1 MKTEREIRAHHLYK
15 FLYKHN
21 LFGKFVRNV
30 ATTNYNNDCMRVISL
45 NEFLN
50 KKIDIF
56 TFLTDCVSIGGAFTW
71 SATPEGHGFWEHFRG
86 KERRSLE
93 RLWKDYIVMKT

>member
-1 MKTEREIRAHHLYK
+1 MKTEREIRVHHLYK

-30 ATTNYNNDCMRVISL
+30 TTTNSNDCARVITL

-50 KKIDIF
+50 NKTDIF
-56 TFLTDCVSIGGAFTW
+56 TFLTVCVNIGGAFTW
-71 SATPEGHGFWEHFRG
+71 AATPEGHGFWEHFRG

-93 RLWKDYIVMKT
+93 RLWKDYVIMKS